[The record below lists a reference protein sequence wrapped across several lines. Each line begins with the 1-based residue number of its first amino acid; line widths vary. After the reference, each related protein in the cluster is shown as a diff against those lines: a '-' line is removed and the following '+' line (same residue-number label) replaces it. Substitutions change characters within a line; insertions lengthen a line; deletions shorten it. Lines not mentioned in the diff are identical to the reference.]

1 MNEEDC
7 GVNVN
12 KPIKINNKVGDSMLE
27 KIKASCNYVTENS
40 RYVSINYK
48 KLDEYIKTIDC
59 KKIKFWLSS
68 NPYNLFDMEIDKII
82 NFMLL
87 FDSIDYCFWG
97 QPKWTIE
104 TIEGKKDG
112 SDALL
117 YSLLN
122 YVKNLDN
129 IDFTNVSFEDFSNIL
144 KGNVEIPFLRE
155 RYNTVVSIC
164 NVVNERMNGNFYNYV
179 KEINNDTELF
189 DIIISNFRDFCDERE
204 YDSEK
209 IYFYKLAQLL
219 TSDILHIK
227 ELINGT
233 KVDYSHLVGC
243 ADYKIPQTLRALG
256 ILEFNTELSEIVN
269 NKQLIDEN
277 SKYEVEIRANMIS
290 VINYINSKLENSCSI
305 DINDYLFLSSKSVKD
320 IAKPYH
326 LCRNKNY

>member
-1 MNEEDC
+1 
-7 GVNVN
+7 
-12 KPIKINNKVGDSMLE
+12 MLE
-27 KIKASCNYVTENS
+27 KIKESCNYVAANS
-40 RYVSINYK
+40 KYVSINYK
-48 KLDEYIKTIDC
+48 RLDEYIKTIDC
-59 KKIKFWLSS
+59 KKIKFWLSN

-104 TIEGKKDG
+104 TTEGKKDG

-117 YSLLN
+117 YALLN
-122 YVKNLDN
+122 YVKKSDN
-129 IDFTNVSFEDFSNIL
+129 IDFANVSFEEFSNIL

-155 RYNTVVSIC
+155 RYNTVVSIS
-164 NVVNERMNGNFYNYV
+164 NMVNERMNGNFYNYI

-189 DIIISNFRDFCDERE
+189 DIIISNFSDFSDERE
-204 YDSEK
+204 YDGK
-209 IYFYKLAQLL
+209 KVYFYKLAQLL

-227 ELINGT
+227 ELINST
-233 KVDYSHLVGC
+233 KVDYSNLVGC

-256 ILEFNTELSEIVN
+256 ILEFNDELSEIVD
-269 NKQLIDEN
+269 NKQVIDEN
-277 SKYEVEIRANMIS
+277 SMYEVEIRANMIS

-320 IAKPYH
+320 IVKPYH
-326 LCRNKNY
+326 LCRNINY